1 MAATA
6 SCVMRIAA
14 QKCRGLQPYCA
25 SRGGLPP
32 VSKVTMQKKIHTKSM
47 LTFENKSNF
56 QHSVIIGHHSRRA
69 GHGW

>member
-25 SRGGLPP
+25 SRGGFAS
-32 VSKVTMQKKIHTKSM
+32 SKQGHDAKKNPHKKYVDILK
-47 LTFENKSNF
+47 
-56 QHSVIIGHHSRRA
+56 QI
-69 GHGW
+69 